1 MEKIEISRKK
11 FTENLETCFNLIE
24 NGTQIILKWGK
35 NRVFI
40 TPASDDD
47 TDYFTPRMIERIK
60 HSERQAGEGKIK
72 TIHNRQ
78 ELKALLGL

>member
-1 MEKIEISRKK
+1 MEQVEISRKK

-24 NGTQIILKWGK
+24 NGTQIVLKWGK
-35 NRVFI
+35 NKVFI
-40 TPASDDD
+40 TPAVDND
-47 TDYFTPRMIERIK
+47 TDYFSTRMIERIK
-60 HSERQAGEGKIK
+60 HSEQQAAEGKVK